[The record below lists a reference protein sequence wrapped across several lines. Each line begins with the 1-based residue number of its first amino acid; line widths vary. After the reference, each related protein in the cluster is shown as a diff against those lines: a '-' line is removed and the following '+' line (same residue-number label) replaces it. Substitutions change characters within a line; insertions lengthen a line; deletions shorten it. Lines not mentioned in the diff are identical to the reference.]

1 MLAALHC
8 GTALVPAGAADV
20 NRRVDAARGPIPAT
34 RSSPLPGT
42 PAGIPADERELGILP
57 RAAAAVFDHVR
68 RHSGAPGD
76 PAGTR
81 YQLEVQFLEVY
92 QEEVV
97 DLLAGGTAA
106 AAAAPRQEGSGSG
119 AAGGAGGAAGGG
131 GSPQKSDIV
140 IREGG
145 YALALAPL
153 SPAALLG
160 CACHPSA
167 ALHGL
172 VPRLARRRTPRAACL
187 PACCAALR
195 SLRAGEHG
203 DVLAHNAVRVGV
215 ASSAQLLAAFERGVQ
230 LRSVGATAMN
240 RHSSRS
246 HAIFTLLLTRAWA
259 DVRGRRLRA
268 RSKLH
273 LVDLA
278 GSERQRRTGAAGQR
292 LKVRHAAALPRWAL
306 ARNAPPAGQQRRG
319 PAGAARSSLAPLLCC
334 SAGVPP
340 RTS

>member
-1 MLAALHC
+1 SFDCVLGPGCSQEEVYEGCVADLVAAFLQGHTSCVLAY
-8 GTALVPAGAADV
+8 GQTASGKTHTM
-20 NRRVDAARGPIPAT
+20 GM
-34 RSSPLPGT
+34 
-42 PAGIPADERELGILP
+42 AGIPADERELGILP

-97 DLLAGGTAA
+97 DLLAG
-106 AAAAPRQEGSGSG
+106 
-119 AAGGAGGAAGGG
+119 
-131 GSPQKSDIV
+131 
-140 IREGG
+140 
-145 YALALAPL
+145 
-153 SPAALLG
+153 
-160 CACHPSA
+160 
-167 ALHGL
+167 
-172 VPRLARRRTPRAACL
+172 AACL

-292 LKVRHAAALPRWAL
+292 LKESSGINSGLLALGKVVAAL
-306 ARNAPPAGQQRRG
+306 ARLDPAADARPHVPLRDSKLTRLLADSLGGTSATVLIACVAPDMINLEESLSTLQFASR
-319 PAGAARSSLAPLLCC
+319 ARHIASRQE
-334 SAGVPP
+334 V
-340 RTS
+340 